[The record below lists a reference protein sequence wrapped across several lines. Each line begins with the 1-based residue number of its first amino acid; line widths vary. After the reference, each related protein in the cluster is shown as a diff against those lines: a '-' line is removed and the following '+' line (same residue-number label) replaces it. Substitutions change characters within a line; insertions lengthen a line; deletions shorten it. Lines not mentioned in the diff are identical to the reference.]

1 MLGQYLL
8 EVYLLVS
15 DTFGMPTH
23 SSRAKEDTENR
34 RRQLRLW
41 IDTHF
46 GGKQA
51 DFVRKHSLN
60 QGEISALL
68 VAKSFGSV
76 KARNLEAQTGMP
88 SHYLEQRGS
97 TVTIDSGS
105 SRGEPSPHPEF
116 AGALPFVKRV
126 AVVGTARMADDGW
139 HEEER
144 EGGAGFV
151 EVFTR
156 DGQAYAL
163 RVRGDAM
170 APAIRDGWL
179 VVIEPSSEVAPG
191 EYVLVQLKD
200 GRKMITELL
209 YERPDSVA
217 VMSIKAGARLTL
229 MRSDVAAVHAVAAIV
244 PPSRWKV

>member
-1 MLGQYLL
+1 
-8 EVYLLVS
+8 
-15 DTFGMPTH
+15 MPTH

-88 SHYLEQRGS
+88 VHYLEQRGAA
-97 TVTIDSGS
+97 VTTDAPG
-105 SRGEPSPHPEF
+105 SPHEPRSNPEF

-126 AVVGTARMADDGW
+126 AVVGAARMADDGW

-144 EGGAGFV
+144 DPDGSGYV

-217 VMSIKAGARLTL
+217 VMSIKAGERLTL
-229 MRSDVAAVHAVAAIV
+229 MRSDVVAVHAVSAIV
-244 PPSRWKV
+244 PPSRWKI